1 VRDSTACLQCGI
13 KRKQHRAQRC
23 RRARLASTQRPLWWL
38 AGLRAAGRSR
48 GVECCIGRCGNV
60 VSVPTPC
67 LQRAFNHDRRTA
79 RRVFNFERA
88 IVSQQ
93 GGPCVVSAPRAQ
105 ERACKPGGVA
115 KSEGGWR
122 VRAAIRRVEHLVL
135 SSWGA
140 FSPTPFAR
148 AAGSCRKSRMLLTV
162 SCGMCTDAIRRG
174 AWGSRIFFLL
184 VQKE

>member
-1 VRDSTACLQCGI
+1 LLPRCHEAARRTQRRRLVRLASAQRPLGGWQSRAAGWSRGVECCPGRCGNVVRDSTACLQCGI

-93 GGPCVVSAPRAQ
+93 GGPCVVSAQRAPTSGRVSQ
-105 ERACKPGGVA
+105 AWSLSPS
-115 KSEGGWR
+115 KSE
-122 VRAAIRRVEHLVL
+122 E
-135 SSWGA
+135 
-140 FSPTPFAR
+140 
-148 AAGSCRKSRMLLTV
+148 
-162 SCGMCTDAIRRG
+162 
-174 AWGSRIFFLL
+174 
-184 VQKE
+184 